1 MIGLISSQ
9 AAQRPEPPDPW
20 IAAGKAK
27 KPDENKGKR
36 KGEGT
41 SSDREEELDEGL
53 EDSFPASDPV
63 SVTTPTTPGRP
74 KRE

>member
-9 AAQRPEPPDPW
+9 PHVPW
-20 IAAGKAK
+20 SAAGKAK
-27 KPDENKGKR
+27 PGEDKDKRRPGKGA
-36 KGEGT
+36 GT
-41 SSDREEELDEGL
+41 PSDQEEELDEGL

-74 KRE
+74 RRD